1 MPADRPSSMPPSAE
15 DRGSDPEELEPTDA
29 PRTPS
34 ETELRTFLIADIR
47 GYTTYT
53 REHGDEAAADLAA
66 RFAALVDEVVTARDG
81 FLLELRGDEAL
92 VVFVSARKALR
103 AAIDLQARFREAEL
117 PRGVGIGLDAGEAI
131 PVGDGYRGTA
141 LNLAARLCAQAGPD
155 EILASEAVIH
165 LAAKMD
171 GISYV
176 DPRSLKLKGF
186 EDSVRAVVVVP
197 SDRAKGRRLASG
209 NGSRGTDRR
218 RYGLAGVAIVVVA
231 LIAGVLGGGLS
242 AATDV
247 RPPRR
252 SRRRRPQPAPA
263 DRPPIDPLGGVGL
276 PVLAFFDAELGHLN
290 STTPLKS
297 PSNISFFSNG
307 AFWSLGENPRAMNR
321 FDPATH
327 AIAQSIP
334 IPALEARGF
343 TIDANS
349 IWVTDG
355 AGPHILRIDQRSG
368 VVTTFPLGANAGDT
382 EPGSDVVV
390 GGGSVWISRL
400 GEAPEI
406 VRLDPETGA
415 VEARIPD
422 VEAWTLNYGGDALWF
437 ATAGRVGRIDPATNG
452 PSFEPVLLAPDASF
466 GNVAFGAGDAWVA
479 DSSTGHVFRVDRSG
493 RSSSLALPAGV
504 GELAS
509 TDDMMWA
516 TNSKTG
522 QLTGIDLVTGE
533 TDRTID
539 TGHAT
544 LSVAAG
550 GGEIM
555 VAVVPTMVE
564 SIAGLDGSVLNLAT
578 SGAPW
583 TDPSP
588 DPAMVWNSPARQ
600 ALYLT
605 CVGLLNY
612 PDKPAPDGWTLEP
625 EVAAAMPTVS
635 PDGRTYTFTI
645 RPGFMFS
652 PPSNEPV
659 TAETFRATIER
670 ALSPVLDDGS
680 PGPAYFSDV
689 VGAKAY
695 RAGTA
700 DHVSGLV
707 ASGDRFAITLEAPA
721 PDLLNRLALPFVCPV
736 PARTPVLR
744 SGLDPDPPVSGAGP
758 YYLASAG
765 RHSAITP
772 RLIVLKKN
780 PNYHG
785 PRPRPFDNIAIQTQ
799 TATAISLGKVR
810 SGELDATML
819 NGGEPISSG
828 TGTIA
833 AEWGPSSRNA
843 AAGVQR
849 WFGSAGL
856 GMDYLMLN
864 TSRPAFRDPAVRRAV
879 SLALDRA
886 ALSGIWVTA
895 PSAVLLPPSV
905 PGSDA
910 AAGGPAPAPDL
921 DAARALLKGRTFK
934 VTMMGWPTAWQC
946 GPCRDF
952 EVAVTGQLKAIGIT
966 VVVRHAD
973 DYPADALDAGS
984 TVDLLNWGTGTDYP
998 DPVAFLGG
1006 LRADPWIGKANL
1018 ADLDRLQT
1026 VSGQARIDGAAAL
1039 ARRLVDEAIV
1049 LPHGYPVTPFFMSE
1063 RIGCGFVQPALGSVD
1078 LLSLC
1083 VKPGAGG
1090 APAPSPSANP

>member
-1 MPADRPSSMPPSAE
+1 MRC
-15 DRGSDPEELEPTDA
+15 G
-29 PRTPS
+29 
-34 ETELRTFLIADIR
+34 
-47 GYTTYT
+47 
-53 REHGDEAAADLAA
+53 
-66 RFAALVDEVVTARDG
+66 
-81 FLLELRGDEAL
+81 
-92 VVFVSARKALR
+92 
-103 AAIDLQARFREAEL
+103 
-117 PRGVGIGLDAGEAI
+117 
-131 PVGDGYRGTA
+131 
-141 LNLAARLCAQAGPD
+141 
-155 EILASEAVIH
+155 
-165 LAAKMD
+165 
-171 GISYV
+171 
-176 DPRSLKLKGF
+176 
-186 EDSVRAVVVVP
+186 
-197 SDRAKGRRLASG
+197 
-209 NGSRGTDRR
+209 
-218 RYGLAGVAIVVVA
+218 
-231 LIAGVLGGGLS
+231 
-242 AATDV
+242 
-247 RPPRR
+247 
-252 SRRRRPQPAPA
+252 SRRR
-263 DRPPIDPLGGVGL
+263 
-276 PVLAFFDAELGHLN
+276 
-290 STTPLKS
+290 
-297 PSNISFFSNG
+297 
-307 AFWSLGENPRAMNR
+307 
-321 FDPATH
+321 
-327 AIAQSIP
+327 
-334 IPALEARGF
+334 
-343 TIDANS
+343 
-349 IWVTDG
+349 
-355 AGPHILRIDQRSG
+355 
-368 VVTTFPLGANAGDT
+368 
-382 EPGSDVVV
+382 
-390 GGGSVWISRL
+390 GGSAGSTRRRT
-400 GEAPEI
+400 
-406 VRLDPETGA
+406 VR
-415 VEARIPD
+415 
-422 VEAWTLNYGGDALWF
+422 
-437 ATAGRVGRIDPATNG
+437 
-452 PSFEPVLLAPDASF
+452 SFEPVLLAPDASF

-744 SGLDPDPPVSGAGP
+744 SGLDPNPPVSGAGP

-799 TATAISLGKVR
+799 TAPAISIGKVR

-833 AEWGPSSRNA
+833 AEWGPGSRNA
-843 AAGVQR
+843 SAGDQR

-864 TSRPAFRDPAVRRAV
+864 TSRRVFRDPAVRRAV

-895 PSAVLLPPSV
+895 PSAGLLPPSV

-910 AAGGPAPAPDL
+910 AAGGLTPAPDL

-966 VVVRHAD
+966 VVVRHED
-973 DYPADALDAGS
+973 DYPGDALDAGS

-1018 ADLDRLQT
+1018 AELDRLQT

-1078 LLSLC
+1078 LLGLC

-1090 APAPSPSANP
+1090 ATAPSPSANP